1 MSPPAKT
8 PGAAGHHR
16 RRHLH
21 HAVAGDL
28 DPVERLEEIGVALLA
43 QREDDAVGREGFEA
57 SGRLR
62 VARLVEF
69 HGLDLKLRTVERGD
83 GAQPVDAHAFA
94 LGVGRLL
101 LVGRHLLAGAA
112 VDDDRLFGAEPAR
125 HPGGVHRRVAAAVDR
140 DPLADV
146 GRLAGGHVAQEA
158 DGVED
163 RPGIARRK
171 VDPLGEVRADRD
183 EHGVEAALAPLG
195 IEVVHPVA
203 GHHAH
208 AHLGDAGDLGV
219 EHVTRHPV
227 GGDPVTHHAAGLVT
241 RVADLDLVAEPGEV
255 IRR

>member
-8 PGAAGHHR
+8 PGQPVIIDGETCTTPSLR
-16 RRHLH
+16 
-21 HAVAGDL
+21 DL
-28 DPVERLEEIGVALLA
+28 DPVERLEEIGVALLP
-43 QREDDAVGREGFEA
+43 QRKDDAVGGEGLEP

-62 VARLVEF
+62 VARLVEL
-69 HGLDLKLRTVERGD
+69 HGLDLKLRTLERGD
-83 GAQPVDAHAFA
+83 GAQPVDTHAFA

-101 LVGRHLLAGAA
+101 LVRRHLLAGAP

-125 HPGGVHRRVAAAVDR
+125 HPGRVHRGVAAAVDR

-163 RPGIARRK
+163 RPRITRRN
-171 VDPLGEVRADRD
+171 VDPLGQVRADRD
-183 EHGVEAALAPLG
+183 EHGIEAAAPPLG
-195 IEVVHPVA
+195 VEVAHPVA

-227 GGDPVTHHAAGLVT
+227 GGNAVTHHAAGLVT
-241 RVADLDLVAEPGEV
+241 RVADLDLVPEPGEV
-255 IRR
+255 VRR